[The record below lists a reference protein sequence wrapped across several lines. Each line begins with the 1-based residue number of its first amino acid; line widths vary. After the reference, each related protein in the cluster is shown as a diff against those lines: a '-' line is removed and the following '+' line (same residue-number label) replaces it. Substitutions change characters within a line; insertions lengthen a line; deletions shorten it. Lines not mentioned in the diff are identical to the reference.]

1 MGSPLCLICARRSLI
16 DRIDRHCFLLQLR
29 LAFAQQ
35 LGDFRPKFLDLFRT
49 GRQPDG
55 IKQVFFLLAQLQNP
69 LTEFASRQQFIFV
82 SGLPAIDGAVHL
94 LVEAVETVYIDAFHR
109 HAAHASEHGAF
120 ELLFAIRQLRSL
132 LFDGIHL
139 VNKEIDEGER
149 QLNAA
154 KSKNGKPSGKPIGK
168 APKADHREAQRDQ
181 RKIRKEITNC
191 ERSIARLDEQKRGIN
206 AQLLQATDPK
216 EALRLHNEL
225 EVITA
230 ELAEAE
236 QRWCE
241 LQQQQTADE

>member
-1 MGSPLCLICARRSLI
+1 M
-16 DRIDRHCFLLQLR
+16 
-29 LAFAQQ
+29 
-35 LGDFRPKFLDLFRT
+35 
-49 GRQPDG
+49 
-55 IKQVFFLLAQLQNP
+55 
-69 LTEFASRQQFIFV
+69 
-82 SGLPAIDGAVHL
+82 
-94 LVEAVETVYIDAFHR
+94 
-109 HAAHASEHGAF
+109 
-120 ELLFAIRQLRSL
+120 
-132 LFDGIHL
+132 

-154 KSKNGKPSGKPIGK
+154 KSKNGKPSGKPAGKPIGK

-206 AQLLQATDPK
+206 AQLLQATDPQ

-241 LQQQQTADE
+241 LQ